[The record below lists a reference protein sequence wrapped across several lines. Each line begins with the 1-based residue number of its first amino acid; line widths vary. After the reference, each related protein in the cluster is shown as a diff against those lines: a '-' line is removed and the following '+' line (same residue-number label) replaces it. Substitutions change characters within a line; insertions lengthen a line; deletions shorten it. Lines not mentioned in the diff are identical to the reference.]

1 MDALLELWRLLDR
14 RQRRAF
20 YALQGVALL
29 MAFSTLGG
37 VAALVPF
44 LIALTDP
51 AQVSGHPLLASI
63 YRAVAPSDPHRF
75 TLVLGVAFVV
85 VMLLSNLINLLGTAA
100 MARFAFAI
108 GDEFQ
113 AALLDEYLRRDRRS
127 HATNGAGALF
137 NRVIFTVNR
146 VATGLIDNGMLLIAS
161 ALSVLIICASIVWV
175 NPPIVVGALVWIG
188 GAYLTTYVLARRKL
202 AGNGALEREL
212 FERRARIARETLRA
226 SKELRTSGRQS
237 AFVARFADACRAL
250 SRVAVTN
257 HLIAQTPRYVLECA
271 TFGGLVAIALFVAN
285 GRAPTAW
292 LAQLSFLALAA
303 YRLLPAAQQ
312 LFASLVRIRATRALF
327 EEILPDLDVAL
338 RRRRAA
344 GPADTGQFDRRPLV
358 DIRLEDVSLRFGD
371 RGAPAIDGISLAIQA
386 GEMLGIIGANASG
399 KTTLADVIAGLLAPD
414 AGRVLVDG
422 MEIDASNRAEWC
434 RKVAYV
440 PQEVFLMESTIA
452 ENIAFGIPACDLD
465 RERAREAA
473 RLAGLDPD
481 GLDAP
486 VAEDGLRLS
495 GGYRQRVAI
504 ARAFYQRK
512 SLLILDEATSALD
525 SISERELVG
534 VLERMHGRC
543 TLVVIAHR
551 RGMLCHCDRIVEL
564 DSGRI
569 VGAGTFAD
577 LAGLSSLRVVKS

>member
-1 MDALLELWRLLDR
+1 MDALLELWRLLDH

-20 YALQGVALL
+20 FALQGVAVL
-29 MAFSTLGG
+29 MAISTLGG

-44 LIALTDP
+44 LIALADP
-51 AQVSGHPLLASI
+51 AQVAAHPLLASV
-63 YRAVAPSDPHRF
+63 YRALAPGNPHRF
-75 TLVLGVAFVV
+75 TLALGAGFVI
-85 VMLLSNLINLLGTAA
+85 VMLLSNLINLLGAAA
-100 MARFAFAI
+100 MTRFAFAI

-127 HATNGAGALF
+127 HASSGAGALF
-137 NRVIFTVNR
+137 NRVIYTVNR

-175 NPPIVVGALVWIG
+175 NPPVVVGALVWIG
-188 GAYLTTYVLARRKL
+188 GAYLTSYVLARRKL
-202 AGNGALEREL
+202 AGNGALERDL

-226 SKELRTSGRQS
+226 SKELRTSGRQG

-250 SRVAVTN
+250 SRVAIIN
-257 HLIAQTPRYVLECA
+257 HLIAQAPRYVLECA

-312 LFASLVRIRATRALF
+312 LFASLVRIRASRALF

-338 RRRRAA
+338 RHRRGA
-344 GPADTGQFDRRPLV
+344 GPADTGQFDGRPIA
-358 DIRLEDVSLRFGD
+358 DIRLENVTVRFDD
-371 RGAPAIDGISLAIQA
+371 RTAPALDRISLAIQA

-422 MEIDASNRAEWC
+422 TEIDAGNRAEWC
-434 RKVAYV
+434 RTVAYV
-440 PQEVFLMESTIA
+440 PQEVYLMESTIA
-452 ENIAFGIPACDLD
+452 ENIAFGVPAGDLD
-465 RERAREAA
+465 SERARDAA
-473 RLAGLDPD
+473 RLAGLDAG

-486 VAEDGLRLS
+486 VAEDGLLLS

-512 SLLILDEATSALD
+512 SLLILDEATSSLD
-525 SISERELVG
+525 SISEQELVG
-534 VLERMHGRC
+534 VLDRMRGRC
-543 TLVVIAHR
+543 TLIVIAHR
-551 RGMLCHCDRIVEL
+551 KGMLRHCDRIVEL
-564 DSGRI
+564 DAGR
-569 VGAGTFAD
+569 VVAAGTFAD
-577 LAGLSSLRVVKS
+577 LAGLSSLRVVKT